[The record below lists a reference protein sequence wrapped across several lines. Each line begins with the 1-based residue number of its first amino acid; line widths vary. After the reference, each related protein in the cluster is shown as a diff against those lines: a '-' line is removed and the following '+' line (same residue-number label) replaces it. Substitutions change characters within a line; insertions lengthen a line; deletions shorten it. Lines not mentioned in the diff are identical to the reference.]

1 MPSTTPPMPPDW
13 LPGMLVDTWNF
24 LARFPIVLSI
34 VVVIV
39 GLSLAVAAHRF
50 ILFWGSKITA
60 RTATELDEKL
70 LSIIAR
76 AAALVVGYTALAVAV
91 QVLGLGELTQMATLR
106 LMLSVLILQLI
117 KAAIQ
122 AGNLGLEIMGRVRNR
137 FPIVEERTI
146 PLFDLII
153 TVVILAIGAYA
164 LLQVWNIDPAA
175 WLASAG
181 VLGIAVGFAARDT
194 LANLF
199 AGFFIIADAPY
210 TIGDYIV
217 LGSGERGFVV
227 NVGIRSTRLRTRDD
241 VEIIIPN
248 AEMANAK
255 IINESGGIRDR
266 YRLRIKVGVA
276 YGSDLDQV
284 CALLDQVA
292 RAQPEVIRNPAPRVR
307 NRGFGDSSVD
317 FELLCWIRD
326 PADRGRI
333 CHELYMAVYKLFD
346 QENVNI
352 PFPQR
357 DVWVRQLSREP
368 V

>member
-1 MPSTTPPMPPDW
+1 
-13 LPGMLVDTWNF
+13 MLVDTWNF
-24 LARFPIVLSI
+24 LAKFPIVLSI

-181 VLGIAVGFAARDT
+181 VLGIAVGFCSAGHTGQSFRRVFLSSPMPPIPSGIMLCSAAASVASWST
-194 LANLF
+194 SAS
-199 AGFFIIADAPY
+199 APPACAPVM
-210 TIGDYIV
+210 TW
-217 LGSGERGFVV
+217 
-227 NVGIRSTRLRTRDD
+227 RSSFPMLK
-241 VEIIIPN
+241 
-248 AEMANAK
+248 MANAK

-317 FELLCWIRD
+317 FELLCWIRTRPTGD
-326 PADRGRI
+326 GSVMSFTWPYTSCSIRKTSTFLSRSVMCGSGSSP
-333 CHELYMAVYKLFD
+333 ESLFD
-346 QENVNI
+346 KSV
-352 PFPQR
+352 
-357 DVWVRQLSREP
+357 
-368 V
+368 